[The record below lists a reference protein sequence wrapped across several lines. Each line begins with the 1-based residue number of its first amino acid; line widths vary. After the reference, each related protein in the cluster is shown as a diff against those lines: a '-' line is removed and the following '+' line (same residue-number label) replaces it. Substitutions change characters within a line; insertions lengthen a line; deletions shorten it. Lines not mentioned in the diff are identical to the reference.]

1 MSKISS
7 HSNSVAFLCHC
18 TLCSIGFFGQKIKIK
33 LKREKERERERREWK
48 REKRRTLSQSQ
59 KLVAQSTFAAKQY
72 SFKMTFNIALIFQL
86 WFNLW
91 KKSKKSKMSNK
102 YLSGKRSGSARLWT
116 RLRSVMLRRKGLVE
130 IVPQHPKFERIGNTF

>member
-33 LKREKERERERREWK
+33 LKREKEKGERDRER
-48 REKRRTLSQSQ
+48 RRTLSQSQ

-86 WFNLW
+86 
-91 KKSKKSKMSNK
+91 
-102 YLSGKRSGSARLWT
+102 
-116 RLRSVMLRRKGLVE
+116 
-130 IVPQHPKFERIGNTF
+130 